1 MAAEEDIKDA
11 DKSDTTFS
19 AGSLKAALRAAG
31 SVIAAIDAVLEGS
44 HRNAFCCVRPPGHH
58 AGTLVAA
65 LPPPLPCVLK
75 LASVKTSRLYDEA
88 MTLPLSCKPSSC
100 AD

>member
-65 LPPPLPCVLK
+65 LPPAVALCSQVVSAKWSL
-75 LASVKTSRLYDEA
+75 SRHLGF
-88 MTLPLSCKPSSC
+88 TRSTRS
-100 AD
+100 

>member
-65 LPPPLPCVLK
+65 LPPAVALCSQAGLCQD
-75 LASVKTSRLYDEA
+75 TSALR
-88 MTLPLSCKPSSC
+88 
-100 AD
+100 

>member
-58 AGTLVAA
+58 AGKHPRCDDFALRSQTCLSRHLGVAMR
-65 LPPPLPCVLK
+65 
-75 LASVKTSRLYDEA
+75 S
-88 MTLPLSCKPSSC
+88 
-100 AD
+100 

>member
-58 AGTLVAA
+58 AGTLSS
-65 LPPPLPCVLK
+65 LHCHPLLPCVLK
-75 LASVKTSRLYDEA
+75 W
-88 MTLPLSCKPSSC
+88 PLSRHLGFATRS
-100 AD
+100 